1 MKPNRNEIIVIVGP
15 TASGKSDY
23 AISLAHEIGGEI
35 ISADSRQV
43 YRGMDIGTGKV
54 PRDTELTTD
63 NSPLTTDSKQ
73 TEKPSETLSVV
84 SGKSYVS
91 SGIRH
96 HLLDVASPKCSYN
109 VTHFL
114 RDANAAIADIRR
126 RGKIPIICGGTNF
139 WIEALVFGT
148 EFPEVKPDPTLRK
161 TLGKLDADTLFRML
175 EEKDPDRAETIDPK
189 NKVRLI
195 RAIEIISALGSV
207 PKIDKRDRNMRNS
220 QIPLG
225 PPFQKGERQESSPA
239 LKSNS
244 LPFSKREYPKGEGL
258 SFHDFRFIGIDISRE
273 TLRENIE
280 IRLEKRLS
288 EGMVEEV
295 EGLRKSGISWGRLEA
310 FGLEY
315 RWIARLLQGKI
326 TEAEIREKLTTD
338 IVHYAKRQMTFLRR
352 LERRGIRIEWRHL

>member
-1 MKPNRNEIIVIVGP
+1 MKPNRNKIIVIVGP

-63 NSPLTTDSKQ
+63 NSQLTTDSKQ
-73 TEKPSETLSVV
+73 TEKLSETLSVV

-96 HLLDVASPKCSYN
+96 HLLDVASPKRSYN

-114 RDANAAIADIRR
+114 RDAEAAIADIRR
-126 RGKIPIICGGTNF
+126 RGKVPIICGGTNF

-148 EFPEVKPDPTLRK
+148 EFPEAKPNPALRK

-175 EEKDPDRAETIDPK
+175 EEKDSDRAETIDPK
-189 NKVRLI
+189 NKIRLI
-195 RAIEIISALGSV
+195 RALEIISALGSV
-207 PKIDKRDRNMRNS
+207 PKVKSEKR
-220 QIPLG
+220 
-225 PPFQKGERQESSPA
+225 KA
-239 LKSNS
+239 KSNE
-244 LPFSKREYPKGEGL
+244 KY
-258 SFHDFRFIGIDISRE
+258 RFIGIEISRE
-273 TLRENIE
+273 QLRENIE

-295 EGLRKSGISWGRLEA
+295 EGLRKSGISWGRLEG

-326 TEAEIREKLTTD
+326 TEAEMQEKLTTD
-338 IVHYAKRQMTFLRR
+338 IVHYAKLQMTFLRR
-352 LERRGIRIEWRHL
+352 LERNGIRIEWVSPMGNHTP